1 MNNVTVTICTLNEE
15 KNIKECLDSVIAEN
29 PDEIIVVDGD
39 SSDQTRNII
48 NQFNKPNIKLI
59 HVEKKGL
66 AYQRKIGIENVKTKY
81 VCILDADHR
90 LNKYCLKSLIEEMN
104 EKKYSGI
111 EASIRKSNSD
121 KNYWNDCFD
130 INFLISHNTPGETIM
145 IGTPCIYLSEI
156 VKKINFDPFF
166 TGPSDDTDL
175 CYRLIKN
182 GYKLG
187 VGTALINH
195 KNRVSF
201 LEFFNKIIWYGKGDA
216 QFVYK
221 HPERIHRMIY
231 HQVIN
236 YPIIKNIKAVRN
248 GHVKSIPFFFFYG
261 ILRFISMFFNLIKFS
276 IKGTKDNNIQST

>member
-1 MNNVTVTICTLNEE
+1 MLFR
-15 KNIKECLDSVIAEN
+15 S
-29 PDEIIVVDGD
+29 
-39 SSDQTRNII
+39 
-48 NQFNKPNIKLI
+48 
-59 HVEKKGL
+59 
-66 AYQRKIGIENVKTKY
+66 
-81 VCILDADHR
+81 
-90 LNKYCLKSLIEEMN
+90 
-104 EKKYSGI
+104 
-111 EASIRKSNSD
+111 
-121 KNYWNDCFD
+121 
-130 INFLISHNTPGETIM
+130 
-145 IGTPCIYLSEI
+145 
-156 VKKINFDPFF
+156 
-166 TGPSDDTDL
+166 GPSDDTDL

-201 LEFFNKIIWYGKGDA
+201 LEFFNKMIWYGKGDA

-221 HPERIHRMIY
+221 HPERMHRMIY

-261 ILRFISMFFNLIKFS
+261 ILRFISMCFNLIKFS